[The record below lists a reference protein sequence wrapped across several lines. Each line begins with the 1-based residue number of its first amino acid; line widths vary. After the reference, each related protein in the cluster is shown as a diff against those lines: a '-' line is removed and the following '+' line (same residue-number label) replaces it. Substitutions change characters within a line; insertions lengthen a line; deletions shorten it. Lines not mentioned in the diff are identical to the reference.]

1 MARSGLADELVST
14 LTNPL
19 DERAVQRQWI
29 SGLLGEHPSSYS
41 RSPAL
46 WNAAYRE
53 LRLDATYAAFDVPP
67 DKLAAFVHGLRLS
80 PRILGINVTVPYKQA
95 LLPFLDDLDPIARAI
110 GATNCV
116 VRTPDGRL
124 IGSNTD
130 ATGALACLIRDRP
143 GAEPFF
149 PGLSAATVLLVGTGG
164 AGRAVAS
171 ALLSQLGEDGRLV
184 LANRTRST
192 AEDVAHAVAPTGGQV
207 EVISEAELLAVA
219 PRADLV
225 VNASTRGQAG
235 FFHRQDGLIT
245 CLEPYTPLGPASPAW
260 IDPRTATEESAQRR
274 AWYLASLEDVRANER
289 AAADVLERMR
299 PAASFFDLVYA
310 PAESTFLRTARW
322 SGHPTLNGSDM
333 ILHQAVAGFLII
345 ARPLLSKA
353 PADVEAR
360 VERAMRSA

>member
-1 MARSGLADELVST
+1 MACSALSHELIST
-14 LTNPL
+14 LTNRL
-19 DERAVQRQWI
+19 DERAVQAQWM

-53 LRLDATYAAFDVPP
+53 LNLDAAYAAFDVPP
-67 DKLAAFVHGLRLS
+67 DKLAAFVQGLRLS

-95 LLPFLDDLDPIARAI
+95 LLPFLDELDPIAQAI

-116 VRTPDGRL
+116 VRTAEGRL

-149 PGLSAATVLLVGTGG
+149 PRLDGATVLLIGTGG

-171 ALLSQLGEDGRLV
+171 ALLPRLGDAGRLV
-184 LANRTRST
+184 LANRTRAT
-192 AEDVAHAVAPTGGQV
+192 AEDVAHAVASDGGRV
-207 EVISEAELLAVA
+207 EVISEAELVAVA

-225 VNASTRGQAG
+225 VNASMRGQAG
-235 FFHRQDGLIT
+235 FFHRQDGMIT

-260 IDPRTATEESAQRR
+260 IDPRTVTEESAQRR

-289 AAADVLERMR
+289 AAAAVLERMR

-310 PAESTFLRTARW
+310 PAESMFLRTARW
-322 SGHPTLNGSDM
+322 AGHPTLNGADM

-345 ARPLLSKA
+345 ARPLLGE
-353 PADVEAR
+353 PTRELEMR
-360 VERAMRSA
+360 VEQAMRSA